1 MITGQQLWIFKN
13 IGSMSYSREE
23 KLDAIKAV
31 VKHDSFNN
39 VFKEDM
45 WNVIRWLVALREEE
59 QRDETNN
66 TNEGNKA

>member
-13 IGSMSYSREE
+13 IGSLSYSKEE

-31 VKHDSFNN
+31 VKHDSYNN

-45 WNVIRWLVALREEE
+45 WQVIRYLLSVMEE
-59 QRDETNN
+59 DND
-66 TNEGNKA
+66 NE

>member
-13 IGSMSYSREE
+13 IGSLSYSKEE

-45 WNVIRWLVALREEE
+45 WQVIRYLLKVMEE
-59 QRDETNN
+59 DND
-66 TNEGNKA
+66 NE

>member
-1 MITGQQLWIFKN
+1 MWIFKN
-13 IGSMSYSREE
+13 IGSLSYSKEE

-45 WNVIRWLVALREEE
+45 WQVIRYLLKVME
-59 QRDETNN
+59 DND
-66 TNEGNKA
+66 NE

>member
-13 IGSMSYSREE
+13 IGSLSYSKEE

-45 WNVIRWLVALREEE
+45 WQVIRYLLKVMEE
-59 QRDETNN
+59 DNDN
-66 TNEGNKA
+66 A